1 MQEKS
6 LYPVVARYFRRKG
19 YVVFVDDYRFHYYFG
34 MRPDILAVDL
44 DNEEIVVV
52 EVKARPRYSLYQLY
66 RYTLIS
72 DYVYLALPMHVP
84 LDDVALKAMLM
95 GVGVMRIKNGDIY
108 ITYQAKKQR
117 PYWITKEAVLRRV
130 KMMLESTSENDM
142 R

>member
-1 MQEKS
+1 M
-6 LYPVVARYFRRKG
+6 
-19 YVVFVDDYRFHYYFG
+19 
-34 MRPDILAVDL
+34 
-44 DNEEIVVV
+44 
-52 EVKARPRYSLYQLY
+52 
-66 RYTLIS
+66 IS